1 MKIWFDIIAAKLA
14 SLIEEEFEAKTGS
27 ATSQQ
32 RHHRTSKLFQDNF
45 SDISTDWRS
54 VTKNTLK
61 ILWYWKVWVEI
72 IILHF
77 FHKCEENPDS
87 HAFFY
92 SRART
97 EPSANVTNM
106 TRVSL

>member
-27 ATSQQ
+27 ATSRQ
-32 RHHRTSKLFQDNF
+32 RHHRTSKIILPIFQL
-45 SDISTDWRS
+45 IERI
-54 VTKNTLK
+54 VTKKHAQNSLILK
-61 ILWYWKVWVEI
+61 SVWVEI